1 MKRGWVV
8 WSVWVVAIA
17 VSLAVSC
24 RTVGFAD
31 SQSEGEMSLEKII
44 VSAGKHE
51 RKVCPVEVAID
62 ESLARLG
69 PVSLVDEET
78 NMTIPAQIAERGGK
92 HVLDFVVPFVGSGRS
107 ASYRVVQKATEAKPV
122 KLVTREDTSAISVTV
137 GGELVTAYHFASDYK
152 KPFMY
157 PVLGSDG
164 ARMTRGWP
172 MENIDGEPQDH
183 VHQKSFWVAH
193 GKVNGVDFWGEG
205 RGSGTQRT
213 DEIAKVESGEVRG
226 VIHARNSWVDKDGKT
241 IVSEEREYVF
251 YLTPPELRI
260 IDLTVTFTAPEGD
273 VTFGDTK
280 EGGIAAFRVN
290 PVINANRSGE
300 IRNSVGAVGEAE
312 AWGKRASWCDY
323 SGPIDGKKRG
333 IAVLDNPANP
343 RYPACWHVRGY
354 GLMGANYFGYTDF
367 KSTYQKQGDFVLR
380 AGDSMTFRYRILIH
394 DGDGVEANIADRY
407 VDYIEP
413 PRVKVSS

>member
-1 MKRGWVV
+1 MKRGWLV
-8 WSVWVVAIA
+8 WSVWVLVIV

-24 RTVGFAD
+24 RTVGFAG
-31 SQSEGEMSLEKII
+31 SQSEGEMSSKRII

-51 RKVCPVEVAID
+51 RRVCPVEVAVD

-78 NMTIPAQIAERGGK
+78 GMTIPAQIAKRGGK
-92 HVLDFVVPFVGSGRS
+92 HVLNLVVPFVGSGRS
-107 ASYRVVQKATEAKPV
+107 SSYRLVEKATEAKPV
-122 KLVTREDTSAISVTV
+122 TLTRQGDVQIDVAV
-137 GGELVTAYHFASDYK
+137 GGDPVTTYHFASDYK

-172 MENIDGEPQDH
+172 MENIEGEERDH

-213 DEIAKVESGEVRG
+213 DEITKVESGDVQG
-226 VIHARNSWVDKDGKT
+226 VIQARNSWVDEDGKK

-260 IDLTVTFTAPEGD
+260 IDLTVTFTAPERD

-290 PVINANRSGE
+290 PVINANRKGE
-300 IRNSVGAVGEAE
+300 IRNSVGAVGEPE

-323 SGPIDGKKRG
+323 SGPIDGKTRG
-333 IAVLDNPANP
+333 IAVLDNPGNP

-367 KSTYQKQGDFVLR
+367 KSTYQKQGDFVLP
-380 AGDSMTFRYRILIH
+380 AGESMTFRYRILIH
-394 DGDGVEANIADRY
+394 DGDGVEANITDRY
-407 VDYIEP
+407 VDYIAP

>member
-1 MKRGWVV
+1 MKRGRFI
-8 WSVWVVAIA
+8 WSVSVLVAA
-17 VSLAVSC
+17 VLLAASC
-24 RTVGFAD
+24 RTVGFAG
-31 SQSEGEMSLEKII
+31 SPGEGEMSSKRIV
-44 VSAGKHE
+44 VSAGNHE
-51 RKVCPVEVAID
+51 RRVCPVEVAVD

-69 PVSLVDEET
+69 QVSLVDDET
-78 NMTIPAQIAERGGK
+78 GMTIPAQIAEQGGK
-92 HVLDFVVPFVGSGRS
+92 HVLSFVVPFVGSGRS
-107 ASYRVVQKATEAKPV
+107 KSYRVVEKATEAKPV
-122 KLVTREDTSAISVTV
+122 TLKRTRDGEIDVSV
-137 GGELVTAYHFASDYK
+137 GGEPVTAYHFASDYK

-157 PVLGSDG
+157 PVLGSDA

-172 MENIDGEPQDH
+172 MEKIEGEERDH

-213 DEIAKVESGEVRG
+213 DAIVKVESGGVRG
-226 VIHARNSWVDKDGKT
+226 LIHARNSWIDKDGNK
-241 IVSEEREYVF
+241 IVSEERQYVF

-280 EGGIAAFRVN
+280 EGGIAAIRVN
-290 PVINANRSGE
+290 PVINANRHGE
-300 IRNSVGAVGEAE
+300 IRNSLGAVGEGE

-323 SGPIDGKKRG
+323 SGPIDGKTRG
-333 IAVLDNPANP
+333 IAVLDSPGNP

-367 KSTYQKQGDFVLR
+367 KSTYEKQGDLVLP
-380 AGDSMTFRYRILIH
+380 GGESMTFRYRILIH
-394 DGDGVEANIADRY
+394 DGNGVEANIADRY
-407 VDYIEP
+407 VDYIAP